1 LYTEDDC
8 ERCAKGENNLQ
19 SQILIIGES
28 DLSEQMMRVFSSA
41 LWPEEERERDKGD
54 RDDGTDGNINSIK
67 SFLIFPTGSL
77 FSRAF

>member
-1 LYTEDDC
+1 
-8 ERCAKGENNLQ
+8 
-19 SQILIIGES
+19 
-28 DLSEQMMRVFSSA
+28 MMRVFSSA
-41 LWPEEERERDKGD
+41 SWPEEERERDKGD